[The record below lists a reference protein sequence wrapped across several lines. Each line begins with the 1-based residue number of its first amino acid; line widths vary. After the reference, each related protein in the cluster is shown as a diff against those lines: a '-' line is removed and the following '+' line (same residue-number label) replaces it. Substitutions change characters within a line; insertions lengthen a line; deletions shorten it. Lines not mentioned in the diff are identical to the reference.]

1 MELFSQIL
9 KKHTMRIYSF
19 FTAFFLVFA
28 CYQADAQKMLTL
40 DDVTSGGST
49 FRNFIPQ
56 FKNVSFRKGSDEV
69 ILIENDTVWNV
80 GVKKGGK
87 SFLFGVHDI
96 NQAINQSLKRLPA
109 FQWIDY
115 ERIAFRVRN
124 DYFIVNPFLRKM
136 EGTISL
142 PEDAEVPDFIPE
154 MGVVAFARG
163 KALFIAGTDFIAR
176 EVASET
182 NEGVSFGRTV
192 HRNEFGIKKGTFWS
206 PSGAFLAFYR
216 MDEGMVTDYPL
227 VNTDTRI
234 AEKNLIKYPMAGMS
248 SHEVTVGVYNTVTR
262 STVYLKTQGAA
273 DDYLTNVCWSPDSK
287 FVFVAELNRG
297 QNHMKLNQFDAFTG
311 EFITT
316 LFEEKDEQ
324 WVEPQEPMLFV
335 PGQNDLYIW
344 ESFRDGYNHLYLY
357 SLKNGFVRQLT
368 KGNFDVN
375 GIVGFD
381 ERGQNIFFTSAYP
394 SPLDVSAFKVQF
406 STGKLTRITRTDGVH
421 SLTMGKS
428 GKVLVDHY
436 ASKEVP
442 RVIQVINDKGETLQ
456 SILKAADPYSDVK
469 LGEVKL
475 VKLMADDGKTELYGR
490 LVLPANFD
498 STQRYPVVVY
508 VYGGPH
514 TQLVQNRFK
523 LSAMPWQ
530 LFMAQKGYVCFTLDN
545 RGTPSR
551 GREFEQVIHRR
562 LGEKEMA
569 DQMKGIEY
577 LKGLPFV
584 DETRIGVHGWSYGGF
599 MTISLMTT
607 FPQSF
612 KVGVAGGPVID
623 WKFYEI
629 MYGERYMDSPQEN
642 PEGYAAN
649 CLNDKAKNLKGRLLV
664 IHGAMDDVVVMQ
676 HSLTFLNACIAAKV
690 PVDYFVYPRH
700 QHNVSGPD
708 RVHLMQKVTQY
719 FDDFLK

>member
-1 MELFSQIL
+1 
-9 KKHTMRIYSF
+9 
-19 FTAFFLVFA
+19 
-28 CYQADAQKMLTL
+28 
-40 DDVTSGGST
+40 
-49 FRNFIPQ
+49 
-56 FKNVSFRKGSDEV
+56 
-69 ILIENDTVWNV
+69 
-80 GVKKGGK
+80 
-87 SFLFGVHDI
+87 
-96 NQAINQSLKRLPA
+96 
-109 FQWIDY
+109 
-115 ERIAFRVRN
+115 
-124 DYFIVNPFLRKM
+124 
-136 EGTISL
+136 
-142 PEDAEVPDFIPE
+142 
-154 MGVVAFARG
+154 
-163 KALFIAGTDFIAR
+163 
-176 EVASET
+176 
-182 NEGVSFGRTV
+182 
-192 HRNEFGIKKGTFWS
+192 
-206 PSGAFLAFYR
+206 
-216 MDEGMVTDYPL
+216 
-227 VNTDTRI
+227 
-234 AEKNLIKYPMAGMS
+234 
-248 SHEVTVGVYNTVTR
+248 
-262 STVYLKTQGAA
+262 
-273 DDYLTNVCWSPDSK
+273 
-287 FVFVAELNRG
+287 
-297 QNHMKLNQFDAFTG
+297 MKLNQFDAQTG
-311 EFITT
+311 EYITT

-335 PGQNDLYIW
+335 SGQNDLYIW
-344 ESFRDGYNHLYLY
+344 ESYRDGYNHLYLY

-381 ERGQNIFFTSAYP
+381 EKSQNLFVTAAYP
-394 SPLDVSAFKVQF
+394 TPLDVSAFVVQL
-406 STGKLTRITRTDGVH
+406 STSKFTRITHTEGVH
-421 SLTMGKS
+421 SLSMGKS
-428 GKVLVDHY
+428 GKVLIDHY
-436 ASKEVP
+436 ASNKVP
-442 RVIQVINDKGETLQ
+442 RVIQLINDKGETLKN
-456 SILKAADPYSDVK
+456 IVNAADPYQDVT

-475 VKLMADDGKTELYGR
+475 VKMMADDGKTELFGR

-498 STQRYPVVVY
+498 STQKYPVVVY

-530 LFMAQKGYVCFTLDN
+530 LYMAQKGYICFTMDN

-569 DQMKGIEY
+569 DQMKGIDY
-577 LKGLPFV
+577 LKSLSFV
-584 DETRIGVHGWSYGGF
+584 DETKIGVHGWSYGGF
-599 MTISLMTT
+599 MTISLMTA
-607 FPQSF
+607 FPQTF

-649 CLNDKAKNLKGRLLV
+649 CLNDKAKNLKGKLLV